1 MVWRTWRKRL
11 AFLLFALLALVLL
24 IVFSGYLYLRQSLP
38 QLEGQFRIDGLAEPV
53 EIVRDRY
60 AVPHIY
66 AQSWNDAHF
75 ALGFV
80 HAQDRLWQMEMNRRI
95 ASGRLAEFLG
105 DSALDADKLFRTLGI
120 RQSAHASLRHFNDET
135 RGTLASY
142 AAGVNAFQKQ
152 RRSPLPP
159 EFLIFGIEPEPW
171 EAVDS
176 VAWSKMMAWDLG
188 GNWRTELL
196 RLRLSQRLTPLQIS
210 EFLPPYPGDAAVVL
224 PDLSKIYAELADSA
238 QKLAEVIPGADE
250 TVVGSNNWVVA
261 GHRSET
267 RKPILANDPHLGLT
281 TPAIWYFA
289 HLSVRGENVIGAT
302 LPGTPIVVLGRN
314 DRIAWGFTNTG
325 PDVQDLFIERL
336 DPKDSNR
343 YLAPDGYRNF
353 LVRREAIRVKGKP
366 DVSIAIRE
374 SRHGPIVS
382 DVVTAAAKVAPA
394 GHVLAFNWTTL
405 REDDITSQGAGMLE
419 RAKNWSEFLSAARD
433 YHSPQQNMVYADIEG
448 NIGFIAPGRVP
459 IRKRENLLQGQAPAP
474 GWDAVYDWQG
484 FIPFDELPKSF
495 NPASGVVVTANQ
507 KIVAND
513 YPYFISR
520 DWAPPHRADRI
531 EYLLGLHGKHS
542 VESFRRMQADVTS
555 LAMQDML
562 PMLLAVPAENDETRK
577 IHSQLSAW
585 NGEMSAE
592 RPEPLIAAA
601 WLRELTRLVYSDE
614 LGPELFTDSWDQRVV
629 FMRNVLQDT
638 SGQSRWCDDITTPQR
653 ETCADLIKRALVL
666 AVADLKRRFGEDST
680 QWRWGNAHPAISDH
694 RPLARAPYIGDLLG
708 IRVNT
713 PGDNYTINVG
723 SFRINNDVTPFANR
737 HAAGLRAIYDL
748 ADLDRSVYMHS
759 TGQSGNIFSPY
770 YANFAIP
777 WSRVESI
784 PMTTSREEIE
794 VGAIGVLSLMPA
806 AAR

>member
-1 MVWRTWRKRL
+1 MAWRTWRKRL
-11 AFLLFALLALVLL
+11 AFLILAFLALVLL
-24 IVFSGYLYLRQSLP
+24 TVFSGYLYLRQSLP
-38 QLEGQFRIDGLAEPV
+38 QTEGRLRIDGLNNPV

-95 ASGRLAEFLG
+95 ASGRLAELLG

-120 RQSAHASLRHFNDET
+120 RHSAQASLRHFNDET

-142 AAGVNAFQKQ
+142 AAGVNAFHKQ
-152 RRSPLPP
+152 RLGPLPP
-159 EFLIFGIEPEPW
+159 EFLILGIEPEPW
-171 EAVDS
+171 DPVDS
-176 VAWSKMMAWDLG
+176 VAWGKMMAWDLG

-196 RLRLSQRLTPLQIS
+196 RLRLSQKLTPLQIS
-210 EFLPPYPGDAAVVL
+210 EFLPPYPGDAAAVL
-224 PDLSKIYAELADSA
+224 PDLGKIYAELANSA
-238 QKLAEVIPGADE
+238 QKLAEVIPGTDE
-250 TVVGSNNWVVA
+250 TAVGSNNWVVA
-261 GHRSET
+261 GQRSET
-267 RKPILANDPHLGLT
+267 GKPLLANDPHLGLT

-382 DVVTAAAKVAPA
+382 DVVTTAARVAPA
-394 GHVLAFNWTTL
+394 GHVLAFNWTAL
-405 REDDITSQGAGMLE
+405 REDDISSQGAGMLE
-419 RAKNWSEFLSAARD
+419 RAKNWSEFLAAARD
-433 YHSPQQNMVYADIEG
+433 YHSPQQNMVYADVEG

-459 IRKRENLLQGQAPAP
+459 IRKRENLLQGQAPVP

-484 FIPFDELPKSF
+484 FIPFEELPKNF

-507 KIVAND
+507 KIVSND
-513 YPYFISR
+513 YPHFISR
-520 DWAPPHRADRI
+520 EWAPPHRADRI
-531 EYLLGLHGKHS
+531 EGLLRVQGKHS
-542 VESFRRMQADVTS
+542 VESFRRIQADVTS
-555 LAMQDML
+555 LAMQDIL
-562 PMLLAVPAENDETRK
+562 PLLLAVPVDNEETRK

-601 WLRELTRLVYSDE
+601 WCRELTRLVYSDE

-638 SGQSRWCDDITTPQR
+638 AGQSRWCDDITTPQR

-666 AVADLKRRFGEDST
+666 AVADLKRSQT
-680 QWRWGNAHPAISDH
+680 TPVAMSKA
-694 RPLARAPYIGDLLG
+694 PLA
-708 IRVNT
+708 
-713 PGDNYTINVG
+713 
-723 SFRINNDVTPFANR
+723 
-737 HAAGLRAIYDL
+737 
-748 ADLDRSVYMHS
+748 
-759 TGQSGNIFSPY
+759 
-770 YANFAIP
+770 
-777 WSRVESI
+777 
-784 PMTTSREEIE
+784 
-794 VGAIGVLSLMPA
+794 
-806 AAR
+806 